1 MTFAAPWKPA
11 GWASALRASGVKKAA
26 RPSARGTDIL
36 PAAANTAPSQG
47 RTQHKP
53 DGPTQK
59 SSCRASRAAAIS
71 PVTSCAP
78 AALPRRSGLN
88 YAPPTYA
95 GRLCLRAFTGF
106 LGKSMLAALGHILF
120 GLFGLVILVLIAF
133 AFSNNRRAVDWKL
146 VVTGISLQILFAAF
160 VLKVPIGA
168 KTFDMLGKG
177 FVHLLEFNKVGSE
190 FIFGKLLDANTFGFI
205 FAFQVLPT
213 IIFFAALMG
222 VLYHLG
228 VMQQI
233 VKGMSWA
240 ITKVMNVSG
249 AETTSVCA
257 SVFIGQTEAPL
268 TIKPY
273 LEKMT
278 ESELMTVMIGGMA
291 HIAGGVLAAYVGL
304 LGGNDPAEMA
314 KYAKH
319 LLAAS
324 IMAAPATLVL
334 AKVLIPETGEPLTRG
349 SVRIEVERHSAN
361 VIDAAAS
368 GAGEGLKLA
377 LNVGAMLLAFIALI
391 ALLNSPLQY
400 LGTVVWPGWQ
410 IALAGIVGVLLLTG
424 AAALYGRAPAKGAAP
439 AGRVTGGVIACGLL
453 GALALLLTAAAY
465 ASAGGTINDWL
476 SAGKT
481 VPVTLSLQTVLG
493 YVLAPVAWLIGT
505 PWQDAVLVGSFIG
518 EKVVLNE
525 FVAYVDL
532 SKNMHLLQE
541 HSRVVAA
548 YALCG
553 FANFSSIAIQI
564 GGIGGLAPGRR
575 ADLARFGMRAV
586 LGGSLATFMTATIA
600 GVLNLL

>member
-1 MTFAAPWKPA
+1 M
-11 GWASALRASGVKKAA
+11 LE
-26 RPSARGTDIL
+26 IL
-36 PAAANTAPSQG
+36 GQ
-47 RTQHKP
+47 
-53 DGPTQK
+53 
-59 SSCRASRAAAIS
+59 
-71 PVTSCAP
+71 
-78 AALPRRSGLN
+78 
-88 YAPPTYA
+88 
-95 GRLCLRAFTGF
+95 
-106 LGKSMLAALGHILF
+106 ILF
-120 GLFGLVILVLIAF
+120 GVFGLVTLVLIAY

-146 VVTGISLQILFAAF
+146 VLTGVTLQIAFAAF
-160 VLKVPIGA
+160 VLKVPLGTQI
-168 KTFDMLGKG
+168 FDALGHG
-177 FVHLLEFNKVGSE
+177 FVRLLEFNKVGSE
-190 FIFGKLLDANTFGFI
+190 FIFGKLLDASQFGFI

-304 LGGNDPAEMA
+304 LGGDDPAQQA
-314 KYAKH
+314 IYAKH

-334 AKVLIPETGEPLTRG
+334 AKVLIPETQEPLTRG
-349 SVRIEVERHSAN
+349 SVRLEVERHSSN
-361 VIDAAAS
+361 VIDAAAT
-368 GAGEGLKLA
+368 GAGDGLRLA

-391 ALLNSPLQY
+391 AVLNAPLQW
-400 LGTVVWPGWQ
+400 LGKIQW
-410 IALAGIVGVLLLTG
+410 
-424 AAALYGRAPAKGAAP
+424 
-439 AGRVTGGVIACGLL
+439 
-453 GALALLLTAAAY
+453 TAADAT
-465 ASAGGTINDWL
+465 STINAWL
-476 SAGKT
+476 SQGKPFE
-481 VPVTLSLQTVLG
+481 VQLSLQTILG
-493 YVLAPVAWLIGT
+493 YVLSPIAWLIGV
-505 PWQDAVLVGSFIG
+505 PWADAVLVGGFIG

-532 SKNMHLLQE
+532 AKNMDKLQE
-541 HSRVVAA
+541 HSRVIAA

-564 GGIGGLAPGRR
+564 GGIGGLAPSRR
-575 ADLARFGMRAV
+575 GDLARLGMRAV

-600 GVLNLL
+600 GVLNQL

>member
-1 MTFAAPWKPA
+1 
-11 GWASALRASGVKKAA
+11 
-26 RPSARGTDIL
+26 
-36 PAAANTAPSQG
+36 
-47 RTQHKP
+47 
-53 DGPTQK
+53 
-59 SSCRASRAAAIS
+59 
-71 PVTSCAP
+71 
-78 AALPRRSGLN
+78 
-88 YAPPTYA
+88 
-95 GRLCLRAFTGF
+95 
-106 LGKSMLAALGHILF
+106 MLAALGHILF
-120 GLFGLVILVLIAF
+120 GFFGLFILVLIAY
-133 AFSNNRRAVDWKL
+133 AFSSNRRAVDWKL
-146 VVTGISLQILFAAF
+146 VATGISLQILFAAF

-168 KTFDMLGKG
+168 IVFDKLGKG
-177 FVHLLEFNKVGSE
+177 FVALLEFNKVGSE
-190 FIFGKLLDANTFGFI
+190 FIFGKLLDASTFGFI

-268 TIKPY
+268 TVRPY

-334 AKVLIPETGEPLTRG
+334 AKILIPETQEPLTRG
-349 SVRIEVERHSAN
+349 TVRIEVERHSAN

-391 ALLNSPLQY
+391 AVLNAPLQY
-400 LGTVVWPGWQ
+400 LGSVTWSGWM
-410 IALAGIVGVLLLTG
+410 IAGYGIAGVVLL
-424 AAALYGRAPAKGAAP
+424 AAAARLYGRGKSGPAAGTIVDTSGEPIGATRP
-439 AGRVTGGVIACGLL
+439 AGVTGGVITCALL
-453 GALALLLTAAAY
+453 GVLALMLTGAAY
-465 ASAGGTINDWL
+465 AADGSTINAWL
-476 SAGKT
+476 SAGKQ
-481 VPVTLSLQTVLG
+481 VPVSLSLQTILG
-493 YVLAPVAWLIGT
+493 YVLAPLAWLIGT

-541 HSRVVAA
+541 HSRVIAA

-564 GGIGGLAPGRR
+564 GGIGSLAPGRR
-575 ADLARFGMRAV
+575 ADLARFGLRAV